1 VKPESVYK
9 EAGKEQGH
17 DPQYPYPRA
26 VDVRALPGTAA
37 RNGQAEVGGG
47 PMSGARQTPTRFVAS
62 IAGFLLK
69 LGSGLKQL
77 DTREKQVMYDH

>member
-1 VKPESVYK
+1 MIPNILIH
-9 EAGKEQGH
+9 EQLMFERC
-17 DPQYPYPRA
+17 QELQRE
-26 VDVRALPGTAA
+26 T
-37 RNGQAEVGGG
+37 
-47 PMSGARQTPTRFVAS
+47 ARQKLAAGLRQERGRRPPRFVAS